1 MNATNDTHEQH
12 SSAALESTLQFLFA
26 SDIPSQHK
34 RVLIEVMTQALR
46 DQEGARIRRLTME
59 RADGPWQQHETAQ
72 LESFLQG
79 KIAKGWQHA
88 DELVMRVAT
97 QLNRHPADVKAKATE
112 LGFGVGVDYRLAK
125 ALIAQQKQDD

>member
-1 MNATNDTHEQH
+1 MKC
-12 SSAALESTLQFLFA
+12 L
-26 SDIPSQHK
+26 
-34 RVLIEVMTQALR
+34 TQALR

-79 KIAKGWQHA
+79 KVAKSWQHA

-125 ALIAQQKQDD
+125 VLIARQQQDD